1 MTRQDVNSRL
11 LNMQAGFQQ
20 RPVPEGGIAYHG
32 GMPRPLSRPRPRHG
46 ARLFELRKAANLS
59 QTELAELVGET
70 QTNIAYWEQSD
81 KPPRSDV
88 LPKLAEILG
97 VRVENLLFPDS
108 QPRRRGGPVG
118 KVRRVFEEVSQL
130 PKREQKKIVDTVS
143 ALVNG
148 YRHTA

>member
-1 MTRQDVNSRL
+1 
-11 LNMQAGFQQ
+11 MQAKFHQ
-20 RPVPEGGIAYHG
+20 RASLSECVVYDA
-32 GMPRPLSRPRPRHG
+32 GMPRILTKPRPRYG
-46 ARLFELRKAANLS
+46 AHLLELRKAANLS

-97 VRVENLLFPDS
+97 VRVEALLMPDV

-130 PKREQKKIVDTVS
+130 PKREQNKIVETVS
-143 ALVNG
+143 ALVDR
-148 YRHTA
+148 YRRTA